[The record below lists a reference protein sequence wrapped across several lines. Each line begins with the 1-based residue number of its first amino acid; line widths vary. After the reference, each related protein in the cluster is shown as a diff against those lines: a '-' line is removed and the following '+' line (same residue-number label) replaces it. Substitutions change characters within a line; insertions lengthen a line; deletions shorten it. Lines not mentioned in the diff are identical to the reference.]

1 MITRDLKGVIV
12 ICLSVYVDD
21 RGKKQPTMNQQ
32 KQRQKEKQL
41 QELTVAK
48 AELTG
53 GDTSGLVYVR
63 SSPGAAFLIKP
74 RVEALKDVQ
83 QKIDELKQ
91 SR

>member
-1 MITRDLKGVIV
+1 
-12 ICLSVYVDD
+12 
-21 RGKKQPTMNQQ
+21 MNQQ
-32 KQRQKEKQL
+32 QQQRQKEKQL

-91 SR
+91 SRWFYIPYVQHINVVLGETYKY